1 MSKKINSA
9 ILYFAPLFLM
19 GFFTGERVAMLY
31 LSLTLFFLLIL
42 SIKINNKNIYKL
54 LIFLIIPFI
63 LFFTQINKFHE
74 TVENSYYQLFDKGKI
89 EESKFLFQRNI
100 VFNPKDADS
109 YLYLA
114 KIYKQEENQ
123 RKEEYNLETTLLIQP
138 DNEEALLMLM
148 KIALEKSN
156 YEKVKDLS
164 DKFVKVCK
172 NLCNENKDIQESLKN
187 IEPEN
192 NES

>member
-1 MSKKINSA
+1 MSKIFKLIGFVFLVAFFNSTTFSKESFFNEA
-9 ILYFAPLFLM
+9 LELFKK
-19 GFFTGERVAMLY
+19 EKYEDAR
-31 LSLTLFFLLIL
+31 
-42 SIKINNKNIYKL
+42 
-54 LIFLIIPFI
+54 
-63 LFFTQINKFHE
+63 
-74 TVENSYYQLFDKGKI
+74 
-89 EESKFLFQRNI
+89 FLFERNI

-114 KIYKQEENQ
+114 KIYNQEENQ
-123 RKEEYNLETTLLIQP
+123 RKEEYNLETTLLIEP

-172 NLCNENKDIQESLKN
+172 NLCEENKAIQESLKN